1 MVVTLDDTKRN
12 AIAVKLA
19 DMKLLQEL
27 LINNEER
34 FLRDCTDNEI
44 SNNFRK
50 MLDDDRKNQGILET
64 VIIQYGIQK
73 KPEKT
78 VQKIAETVRQF
89 IQSNELSFWEK
100 VFQHELLK
108 HQQVMNGLTIHK
120 AAQKVGAD
128 VMTAIGPLNTVNFEN
143 RAHQEQLKGI
153 LEVLG
158 VRELTGQEAD
168 QGIWSRVQD
177 AIAAIS
183 GVVGSAVTQ
192 TSDKQDMNIQDVL
205 RMDHNKVNTLFTEL
219 LQSNDAQK
227 IQEYF
232 GQLYKDLSVHAAAEE
247 EVLYPRVRS
256 FYGDANTQELYE
268 EQANWRTMLAQ
279 LQNISPATAEFKERI
294 RLLMDDV
301 ADHVRQEESTMF
313 TAIRNNM
320 NTQQTEELASEF
332 KAAKSRIQQQ
342 MESAKTQAQRV

>member
-1 MVVTLDDTKRN
+1 
-12 AIAVKLA
+12 
-19 DMKLLQEL
+19 
-27 LINNEER
+27 
-34 FLRDCTDNEI
+34 
-44 SNNFRK
+44 

>member
-1 MVVTLDDTKRN
+1 
-12 AIAVKLA
+12 
-19 DMKLLQEL
+19 
-27 LINNEER
+27 
-34 FLRDCTDNEI
+34 
-44 SNNFRK
+44 
-50 MLDDDRKNQGILET
+50 
-64 VIIQYGIQK
+64 
-73 KPEKT
+73 
-78 VQKIAETVRQF
+78 
-89 IQSNELSFWEK
+89 
-100 VFQHELLK
+100 
-108 HQQVMNGLTIHK
+108 
-120 AAQKVGAD
+120 
-128 VMTAIGPLNTVNFEN
+128 
-143 RAHQEQLKGI
+143 
-153 LEVLG
+153 
-158 VRELTGQEAD
+158 
-168 QGIWSRVQD
+168 
-177 AIAAIS
+177 
-183 GVVGSAVTQ
+183 
-192 TSDKQDMNIQDVL
+192 MNIQDVL

>member
-27 LINNEER
+27 LINNEEQ
-34 FLRDCTDNEI
+34 FLRDCSDNEI
-44 SNNFRK
+44 TENFRK
-50 MLDDDRKNQGILET
+50 MLEDDRKNQGILET

-73 KPEKT
+73 QPEKT

-89 IQSNELSFWEK
+89 IQSDELSFWEK

-128 VMTAIGPLNTVNFEN
+128 VMAAIGPLNTVNFEN

-158 VRELTGQEAD
+158 VRELTGQDAD
-168 QGIWSRVQD
+168 QGIWARVQD
-177 AIAAIS
+177 AISAIS

-205 RMDHNKVNTLFTEL
+205 RMDHNKVNTLFTEI

-232 GQLYKDLSVHAAAEE
+232 GQLYKDLSVHADAEE
-247 EVLYPRVRS
+247 EVLYPRVRA
-256 FYGDANTQELYE
+256 FYGDTNTQELYD
-268 EQANWRTMLAQ
+268 EQALMRTVLAQ
-279 LQNISPATAEFKERI
+279 LQNISPVSDEFKQRI
-294 RLLMDDV
+294 RVLMDDV
-301 ADHVRQEESTMF
+301 TDHVRQEENTMF
-313 TAIRNNM
+313 AAIRNNLS
-320 NTQQTEELASEF
+320 TQESEELATHF

-342 MESAKTQAQRV
+342 MEGARTQAQRV